1 MKTKFRT
8 RLILS
13 VLMLGMTAITLTTS
27 TFAWFATNRYAWFDE
42 IELEI
47 GNTDSLMISVDGKTY
62 GSSISPEQ
70 FKRAVVANK
79 KKISYNDQSLA
90 DLNYVN
96 NEFKRVS
103 LDPVTTNDL
112 INFKGVDKEH
122 VKDYLDDSG
131 KPTGK
136 KYYELH
142 NVEEKNNYAFL
153 QFDVWFMVDASKS
166 ATKTFNLKLV
176 NDDYIEKEK
185 NAGNTI
191 KASYIEGD
199 ESIVKIYNTLNTIDK
214 TYNTGDEIKVNCKD
228 AIRLGLK
235 RLEQAGKEDNKD
247 FIFEPH
253 EGLGSYALKDYLNTT
268 DSNYYKYDP
277 NKNAMFTYF
286 NKLNEAVLEPL
297 EKNFDYVNGTYKN
310 NLKDNVSLGKIVPN
324 ENKISY
330 EPLKFTLSIWLEGY
344 DADYIIGMKN
354 NSVKIYLNFYVE
366 EEKGSE

>member
-1 MKTKFRT
+1 
-8 RLILS
+8 
-13 VLMLGMTAITLTTS
+13 
-27 TFAWFATNRYAWFDE
+27 
-42 IELEI
+42 
-47 GNTDSLMISVDGKTY
+47 
-62 GSSISPEQ
+62 
-70 FKRAVVANK
+70 
-79 KKISYNDQSLA
+79 
-90 DLNYVN
+90 
-96 NEFKRVS
+96 
-103 LDPVTTNDL
+103 
-112 INFKGVDKEH
+112 
-122 VKDYLDDSG
+122 
-131 KPTGK
+131 
-136 KYYELH
+136 
-142 NVEEKNNYAFL
+142 
-153 QFDVWFMVDASKS
+153 MVDASKS

-176 NDDYIEKEK
+176 NDNYIEKEK

-214 TYNTGDEIKVNCKD
+214 SYNPGDEIKVNCKN
-228 AIRLGLK
+228 AIRLGLN
-235 RLEQAGKEDNKD
+235 RLEQAGKEDNQI

-297 EKNFDYVNGTYKN
+297 ENNFDYVNGTYKN
-310 NLKDNVSLGKIVPN
+310 NLKDDVSLGKIVPN

-366 EEKGSE
+366 EEKGNE